1 MKKGLIFSLIISFI
15 VFLGLSIFAVV
26 PKTDFSTNKI
36 EKFNKFESS
45 LIAELQNDDYSY
57 TEINKNVSLSQLKEK
72 VEPNSKNNQAT
83 IFNMEDNKILTT
95 NELNEYC
102 EQNDLILE
110 ETDNGYQVIN
120 KYALK
125 RLIVFGTLPSNHNA
139 SKVISYD
146 NMNILC
152 YNSIEETKSA
162 YLNLKSNNIEVTPD
176 FIISATNTNEI
187 EIQST
192 SFNNW
197 SEVAVDLDAYNDYST
212 TKQAVVA
219 VLDTGIN
226 TLHPVFENRLLKEND
241 KIVGTSYYSSS
252 YTYNKDNIL
261 VDLNIPMIGNELMIN
276 VSEENKNII
285 TEIYKEIANIICM
298 YYGNEEKY
306 CRYTLDNIDE
316 TGTEGIRFDNNGNN
330 SIIYIET
337 TKSFNVVNEIVYN
350 DVVVTDINDTDYT
363 LEMMGVSL
371 SNINIT
377 SNDTTITFKG
387 NFEIVS
393 EDKSQFNIVVKL
405 YDENNNT
412 LNENKYE
419 YNNDNSLDSNNFE
432 ITFPSSDTIQLE
444 NINKYSI
451 EIVK

>member
-1 MKKGLIFSLIISFI
+1 MNNNVNNINQDMII
-15 VFLGLSIFAVV
+15 
-26 PKTDFSTNKI
+26 KEKI
-36 EKFNKFESS
+36 EKREKIDTILAYILIIILVACIGVVLGLKFLGNKEEEVPPADEYVPNYIGLNDISNSLNSS
-45 LIAELQNDDYSY
+45 ALAGRYMNEG
-57 TEINKNVSLSQLKEK
+57 
-72 VEPNSKNNQAT
+72 AT
-83 IFNMEDNKILTT
+83 L
-95 NELNEYC
+95 
-102 EQNDLILE
+102 
-110 ETDNGYQVIN
+110 
-120 KYALK
+120 
-125 RLIVFGTLPSNHNA
+125 
-139 SKVISYD
+139 
-146 NMNILC
+146 
-152 YNSIEETKSA
+152 
-162 YLNLKSNNIEVTPD
+162 
-176 FIISATNTNEI
+176 
-187 EIQST
+187 
-192 SFNNW
+192 
-197 SEVAVDLDAYNDYST
+197 
-212 TKQAVVA
+212 
-219 VLDTGIN
+219 
-226 TLHPVFENRLLKEND
+226 
-241 KIVGTSYYSSS
+241 SSS
-252 YTYNKDNIL
+252 VNGNAILVTYNKDNIL